1 MSTNRDYE
9 RIYGTG
15 VPSPSEE
22 QRSTSQQASEK
33 AGELKHRIVDK
44 VDELKDRS
52 SDKVDELKDRSAQ
65 VGQQANDQLDSL
77 MTATGSQMSNLA
89 QTMHERAPQGQLGD
103 VTHKAA
109 NMLERG
115 GEHLKQ
121 SNPEMIR
128 NDVERVIRE
137 HPLEALALGLG
148 IGFLLRK
155 GMNPR

>member
-15 VPSPSEE
+15 VPSDE
-22 QRSTSQQASEK
+22 QRSTSQQATDK
-33 AGELKHRIVDK
+33 AGDLKNRIVDK

-52 SDKVDELKDRSAQ
+52 SHTVDDLKQRSSQ
-65 VGQQANDQLDSL
+65 VGHEASDRVDSL

-89 QTMHERAPQGQLGD
+89 QTVRERAPQGQIGD
-103 VTHKAA
+103 VAHKAA
-109 NMLERG
+109 NLLERG

-121 SNPEMIR
+121 SNPQMMR
-128 NDVERVIRE
+128 NDIERVIRD
-137 HPLEALALGLG
+137 HPLEALAIGLG

-155 GMNPR
+155 SMNPR

>member
-9 RIYGTG
+9 RIYGTS

-22 QRSTSQQASEK
+22 PRSTSQQAGEK
-33 AGELKHRIVDK
+33 AGELKNRIVDK

-52 SDKVDELKDRSAQ
+52 SEKVDQLKDRSSQ

-89 QTMHERAPQGQLGD
+89 QTVRQRAPEGQLGD
-103 VTHKAA
+103 MAHKAA
-109 NMLERG
+109 HMLERG
-115 GEHLKQ
+115 GEHLKH
-121 SNPEMIR
+121 SNPEMMR
-128 NDVERVIRE
+128 NDVERVIRD

-155 GMNPR
+155 SMNPR